1 MEEHDSRAAPLST
14 RPLRVLALT
23 AAAAAAA
30 TAAGAV
36 VVAASVSA
44 VAVTAAAA
52 AAAVVRCLALRTR
65 LSPSVRARYSVPID
79 DVERACRSKRS
90 ADLHTANS

>member
-1 MEEHDSRAAPLST
+1 MST

-23 AAAAAAA
+23 AAAAAA

-44 VAVTAAAA
+44 VVVTVVVTAAVAA
-52 AAAVVRCLALRTR
+52 GAVVVRCLALRTR
-65 LSPSVRARYSVPID
+65 LSPSVRARCSASID
-79 DVERACRSKRS
+79 DVGRAFRS
-90 ADLHTANS
+90 

>member
-1 MEEHDSRAAPLST
+1 MEEHDSRVAPLST

-23 AAAAAAA
+23 AAAAAA

-44 VAVTAAAA
+44 VAVTVA

>member
-44 VAVTAAAA
+44 AAVTVA

-65 LSPSVRARYSVPID
+65 LSPSVRACYSVPID

>member
-23 AAAAAAA
+23 AAAAAA
-30 TAAGAV
+30 TAAGGV
-36 VVAASVSA
+36 VVAVSVSA
-44 VAVTAAAA
+44 VAVTVA

-65 LSPSVRARYSVPID
+65 LSPSVRACYSVPID